1 MIVYKITNTINDK
14 VYIGVTKNT
23 LKQRWNKHLHDCN
36 YGSQNLLY
44 RAMRKYGYVNFKIE
58 ELNTSATTLQELSE
72 LERFYINE
80 YNSLDPD
87 LGYNSIE
94 GNYLK
99 EYKTSGKS
107 DITDADV
114 MFIRSKYNEGKL
126 RCREC
131 YNEFFK
137 NRLSFSGFQKIWEGV
152 TWQHIMPEVYTP
164 ENIELHKKQL
174 GCKGENNGNSLLK
187 NCQVLEVRKYYVNHD
202 RKECYEKYGKG
213 IYKNEASFYRLLS
226 KDTHKNIPYYNKRK
240 KEWYLNDSV
249 IDINLYN
256 PVSTISESGEQGN
269 Y

>member
-23 LKQRWNKHLHDCN
+23 LQQRWNKHLHDCN

-58 ELNTSATTLQELSE
+58 EIDTSATTLQELAN
-72 LERFYINE
+72 LERFYIKE

-94 GNYLK
+94 GNYLG

-107 DITDADV
+107 DITDSDV

-131 YNEFFK
+131 YNKYFK
-137 NRLSFSGFQKIWEGV
+137 DKLSFSGFQKIWEG
-152 TWQHIMPEVYTP
+152 TSWQHIMPEVYTP

-174 GCKGENNGNSLLK
+174 GCKGETNGNSLLQDW
-187 NCQVLEVRKYYVNHD
+187 QVLEVRKYYINHS

-226 KDTHKNIPYYNKRK
+226 KDTHKNIPHYNK
-240 KEWYLNDSV
+240 KEKQWYLNNSI
-249 IDINLYN
+249 IDINMYN
-256 PVSTISESGEQGN
+256 PVSTILGSEE
-269 Y
+269 